1 MNEMD
6 GSAAGAARTFTFA
19 LLIGA
24 VMAMGLSGCGRQDVV
39 SRSPPGEAPHVTHS
53 PARPN
58 APTPAFVETYRVV
71 KGDTL
76 RGIAFRYG
84 VDYRDLALWNGIAAP
99 YKIYVGRELKMG
111 PTGSA
116 ASATSTVAVSPPA
129 SSSTK
134 PLVSSKPDI
143 PPSSANSSGSASP
156 ATSASPVASAP
167 ATTTSSSSSQ
177 SSPQPASTSS
187 PVTSTAPK
195 EPPSSGGP
203 AWRWPSKGAMIS
215 GYVAGDQTRQ
225 GVDIAGKAGDPVT
238 AAADG
243 NVVYSG
249 NGLVGYGELIIIKHN
264 DTFLSAYGHNRK
276 RLVEEGQRVTAGQQI
291 AEMGSSSASR
301 DMLHFEIRKNGK
313 PINPLDYLPSR

>member
-1 MNEMD
+1 MNEKD
-6 GSAAGAARTFTFA
+6 GSATGEARAFTFVR
-19 LLIGA
+19 LIGCVIVA
-24 VMAMGLSGCGRQDVV
+24 AGLSGCGRQDVV
-39 SRSPPGEAPHVTHS
+39 SHSPPGDEPHVTH
-53 PARPN
+53 
-58 APTPAFVETYRVV
+58 APVRSGVAAPAFVETYRVV

-76 RGIAFRYG
+76 FGIAFRHG
-84 VDYRDLALWNGIAAP
+84 VDYRDLAEWNGIAAP

-111 PTGSA
+111 PAGSA
-116 ASATSTVAVSPPA
+116 MPASSVAAVSPPP
-129 SSSTK
+129 SPSTK
-134 PLVSSKPDI
+134 PLANNKPDI
-143 PPSSANSSGSASP
+143 PPPSPNLSGSVSSTPAAP
-156 ATSASPVASAP
+156 ATSTATAVSSAI
-167 ATTTSSSSSQ
+167 

-187 PVTSTAPK
+187 PVTATTAK
-195 EPPSSGGP
+195 EPATSGGTT
-203 AWRWPSKGAMIS
+203 WRWPSKGAMIS

>member
-1 MNEMD
+1 MNEKD
-6 GSAAGAARTFTFA
+6 GSATGPVRTLA
-19 LLIGA
+19 LAQLIGCVIVA
-24 VMAMGLSGCGRQDVV
+24 AGLSSCGRQDVV
-39 SRSPPGEAPHVTHS
+39 SRSPAGEESHVTHAPVRS
-53 PARPN
+53 SVAPPAV
-58 APTPAFVETYRVV
+58 VETYRVL

-76 RGIAFRYG
+76 FGIAFRHG
-84 VDYRDLALWNGIAAP
+84 VDYRDLASWNGISAP

-111 PTGSA
+111 PAGSA
-116 ASATSTVAVSPPA
+116 MPASSTAAVSPPP
-129 SSSTK
+129 STK
-134 PLVSSKPDI
+134 PLTNSRPDI
-143 PPSSANSSGSASP
+143 PPPPPSSSGSASSISATP
-156 ATSASPVASAP
+156 AASTATAAASAN
-167 ATTTSSSSSQ
+167 

-187 PVTSTAPK
+187 PVSATAPK
-195 EPPSSGGP
+195 ESATSGGL

-225 GVDIAGKAGDPVT
+225 GIDIAGKAGDPVT